1 MVQCESFQSAD
12 GRKQQFVFCVVQL
25 RKRFRPKPF
34 RVSEEPEP
42 DVGVQQQ
49 LKSRRASHSSSSF
62 AGEMISPRISIESFM
77 EPIQAARS
85 TTGAGGMTSATGF
98 PWRVMRRGFLV
109 LLTCSSNAKHL
120 ALNMEIGTS
129 SLCERPSQNY
139 RPWSN

>member
-25 RKRFRPKPF
+25 LKSFRPKPF

-49 LKSRRASHSSSSF
+49 LQSRRTSHSSSSF

-85 TTGAGGMTSATGF
+85 TTGAGGMTSATGL
-98 PWRVMRRGFLV
+98 PWRVIRRSFFV
-109 LLTCSSNAKHL
+109 FFTCLTHAQPFAFN
-120 ALNMEIGTS
+120 IPIDTS
-129 SLCERPSQNY
+129 SIL
-139 RPWSN
+139 